1 MLFKINERLE
11 QPFLDRV
18 RVVGEVVFEKATPSY
33 AEVAKELA
41 GQFKLPEDAVA
52 VQHVYTSFGMTK
64 AKVIANV
71 YNSKDSLIKFEPKK
85 KEKKAKPGE
94 AGAEAPKAEA
104 K

>member
-41 GQFKLPEDAVA
+41 GQLKAPEDAVA
-52 VQHVYTSFGMTK
+52 IQHIYTSFGMTK

-71 YNSKDSLIKFEPKK
+71 YHSKDSLIKFEPKK
-85 KEKKAKPGE
+85 KEKKAKPG
-94 AGAEAPKAEA
+94 AEAAPEA